1 MKVLL
6 IVAMESELDGFL
18 KKLEYN
24 VELISGNKVYICKIN
39 NVDLYIAKTGV
50 GKVNAASLTTA
61 LILKIK
67 PKYVLNAGIAG
78 GMTPSIKILDVVA
91 STKVAYHDFDIT
103 AFGYKM
109 GQLDD
114 NLYDFKA
121 SRKLLS
127 LLDDSVKKGL
137 IVSGDKF
144 VAGIENSNII
154 KSYFPKAL
162 ACEMEGCAIAH
173 VAWLFK
179 RKFLII
185 RCISDNVYDEQLQTK
200 KYIDNKPLAI
210 DKVCDVT
217 IDLLSKL

>member
-78 GMTPSIKILDVVA
+78 GMTPSIKILDVVPHHRQWRHHH
-91 STKVAYHDFDIT
+91 S
-103 AFGYKM
+103 
-109 GQLDD
+109 
-114 NLYDFKA
+114 
-121 SRKLLS
+121 
-127 LLDDSVKKGL
+127 
-137 IVSGDKF
+137 
-144 VAGIENSNII
+144 
-154 KSYFPKAL
+154 
-162 ACEMEGCAIAH
+162 
-173 VAWLFK
+173 
-179 RKFLII
+179 
-185 RCISDNVYDEQLQTK
+185 
-200 KYIDNKPLAI
+200 
-210 DKVCDVT
+210 
-217 IDLLSKL
+217 